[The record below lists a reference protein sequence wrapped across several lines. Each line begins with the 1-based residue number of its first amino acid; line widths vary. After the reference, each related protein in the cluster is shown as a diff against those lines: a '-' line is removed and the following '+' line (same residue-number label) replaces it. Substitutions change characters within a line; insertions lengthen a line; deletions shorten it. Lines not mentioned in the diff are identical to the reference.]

1 MAKWLTIAEFADE
14 ADVSFLL
21 ARQWAE
27 RGDVETRRSRKSR
40 KGLLI
45 SSNETVKLKKWNA
58 ERCQSCRGD
67 GACFFGDT
75 AMDSYLCEACDGT
88 GKASA

>member
-1 MAKWLTIAEFADE
+1 MTGWLTVSEFSDE
-14 ADVSFLL
+14 VDVPFLL
-21 ARQWAE
+21 VRQWAE

-45 SSNETVKLKKWNA
+45 SSEEADKFKAWNA
-58 ERCQSCRGD
+58 ARCQSCEGT

-75 AMDSYLCEACDGT
+75 AMDSYLCEACAGT
-88 GKASA
+88 GKAIA